1 MRNIQLCNWSKD
13 NRYNYINIVLH
24 PAIANTKSQ
33 WRRNTVPQAQELD
46 VYFHSKR
53 ATKGVDVLYQYRV
66 AVHPMGNLELDLT
79 KTQKT
84 TWFTHTEK
92 EKTNI
97 FNFEVSYW
105 SDAEFFFA
113 LFSVEQRINY

>member
-1 MRNIQLCNWSKD
+1 M
-13 NRYNYINIVLH
+13 IVMKYSVKTGKNH
-24 PAIANTKSQ
+24 DDFQII
-33 WRRNTVPQAQELD
+33 ELD

-84 TWFTHTEK
+84 T
-92 EKTNI
+92 
-97 FNFEVSYW
+97 
-105 SDAEFFFA
+105 
-113 LFSVEQRINY
+113 